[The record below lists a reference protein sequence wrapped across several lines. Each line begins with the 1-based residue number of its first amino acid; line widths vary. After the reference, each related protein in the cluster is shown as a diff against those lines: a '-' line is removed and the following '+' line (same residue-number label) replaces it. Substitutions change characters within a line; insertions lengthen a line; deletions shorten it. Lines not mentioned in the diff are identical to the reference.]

1 MRPYRII
8 QGICYPHLVSG
19 SNTTKRVTASLSD
32 PEAYYYDESIKL
44 SEEDLNSFK
53 DKPICYEHDQSH
65 VIGEIAQVWKD
76 SDGKMRM
83 QGRIYTD
90 TPEGEEMFHSINTK
104 NTSGLSVGYS
114 AQINKFKNVERKN
127 CYEISVCKQGFFDG
141 AAVSVTASE
150 KKNYI
155 TNPSKN
161 ILNFKMATETNI
173 ATLDTNKD
181 ASELAKIHDDLLK
194 KTEEQAKELAK
205 MKAMEEQLA
214 LLQAE
219 KQQQLQKYAE
229 SQRPK
234 LKEVLELTEQQF
246 KEQNGPDAVL
256 PAEYRQSVENA
267 FIHPAG
273 EEAAAVITASA
284 FSWKKARDARL
295 AMEEKMKELENKNRQ
310 LLSDHEVAMT
320 HVKASERM
328 HLATETTKEVPIAA
342 SSNSKPLNMSNLF
355 VPSDSERQLYRESY
369 GKDLPAGGTV
379 NVNASTLNIPTHPFK
394 KFVPNSLSNIPG
406 GNVNYSWLFNNEAKF
421 AGVPVKMAVVDKDK
435 SDF

>member
-8 QGICYPHLVSG
+8 QGVCYPHLVSG
-19 SNTTKRVTASLSD
+19 SNKTTTVTASLEN

-44 SEEDLNSFK
+44 SEADLNSFK
-53 DKPICYEHDQSH
+53 GKPICYEHDIEH

-90 TPEGEEMFHSINTK
+90 TPEGQEMFDSINTR

-114 AQINKFKNVERKN
+114 AQINKHKNVEKKN

-141 AAVSVTASE
+141 AAVSVTASD

-155 TNPSKN
+155 TNSKK
-161 ILNFKMATETNI
+161 IANFKMATETNT
-173 ATLDTNKD
+173 TLDSNKD

-194 KTEEQAKELAK
+194 KNEEQAKELAE
-205 MKAMEEQLA
+205 MKAMKEQLA

-229 SQRPK
+229 SQKPK

-284 FSWKKARDARL
+284 FSWKKQRDARI
-295 AMEEKMKELENKNRQ
+295 AMEEKMKELETKNRQ
-310 LLSDHEVAMT
+310 LISDQEVAMT
-320 HVKASERM
+320 HVKASERL
-328 HLATETTKEVPIAA
+328 HLATETTKEVPVAA

-355 VPSDSERQLYRESY
+355 VPSDAERQLYQQSY
-369 GKDLPAGGTV
+369 GKELPAGGSV
-379 NVNASTLNIPTHPFK
+379 NVNASTLNIPTHPWK

-421 AGVPVKMAVVDKDK
+421 AGVPVKMSVVDKDR